1 MTSRDYLE
9 LVKEFVKNPDRYEV
23 FREEKFIGS
32 QYFLEFFGAERV
44 KTSEVLDCLS
54 VEEVVEAL
62 KLNRFIF
69 GHVSDVFVCA
79 VALDAVCKC
88 EKNQE
93 DKTRGI
99 VSAVSNL
106 TAVVLCSEVESREVW
121 KKFLDNLPDRLRAA
135 LPVFVS
141 FITESFEVLVEAA
154 GIKGKR
160 YFSGLIDAMPED
172 FSKNASRADGSTLL
186 ALSASRETMQ
196 GHPEIMLS
204 AFRRILSVTD
214 YVYSGRTGV
223 RNTKIYSTFESFIET
238 ASRIRFSQFEPTV
251 QKKLSEM
258 FESFVEELSKRLK
271 GKASISKIRLIF
283 LARLVLGTDFP
294 VSQRGMRFLELLFK
308 IDKTDRNRGTT
319 RCYLSFSEQIRVSTD
334 KFKILSARQILSL
347 LDVSFANYAGSQRVL
362 FVLDVEDIVKK
373 VDQNFSKIVCSK
385 RYGSKIKERMKKY
398 LYLLRQENILT
409 RAIKVTKTEGGITRD
424 IRDVFEDIAKS
435 NKLSRFEKSAL
446 ICFFADLYTTLLG
459 VEITPYELE
468 NKYGVDRILARFL
481 GETAVETPHEI
492 AWKRF
497 IAQLGCENRDV

>member
-9 LVKEFVKNPDRYEV
+9 LVREFVKNPDRYEI

-32 QYFLEFFGAERV
+32 QYFLEFFSTERI
-44 KTSEVLDCLS
+44 KTSEVLDFLT

-62 KLNRFIF
+62 NLNRFVF
-69 GHVSDVFVCA
+69 GYVSDVFVCA
-79 VALDAVCKC
+79 VALDAICKC

-106 TAVVLCSEVESREVW
+106 TAVVLCGEAESKAVW

-160 YFSGLIDAMPED
+160 YFSGLIDVIPED
-172 FSKNASRADGSTLL
+172 FSKNAGCVSGSTLL

-204 AFRRILSVTD
+204 AFRRILSVAD
-214 YVYSGRTGV
+214 CVYSDRAGV

-238 ASRIRFSQFEPTV
+238 VSRIRFSQFEPTV
-251 QKKLSEM
+251 QKKLSKM
-258 FESFVEELSKRLK
+258 FEGFVEELSERLK
-271 GKASISKIRLIF
+271 GNASVSKIRLIF

-294 VSQRGMRFLELLFK
+294 VSRRGMRFLELLCK
-308 IDKTDRNRGTT
+308 IDKTDRNRGAT
-319 RCYLSFSEQIRVSTD
+319 RFYLSFSEQIRVSTD

-347 LDVSFANYAGSQRVL
+347 LDASFANYSGSQKIL

-373 VDQNFSKIVCSK
+373 ADQDFSKIVCSK

-398 LYLLRQENILT
+398 FYLLRQENVLT
-409 RAIKVTKTEGGITRD
+409 RAIKVTKTEEGITRD
-424 IRDVFEDIAKS
+424 IRDVFEDIVKS
-435 NKLSRFEKSAL
+435 NKLSRFEKAAL
-446 ICFFADLYTTLLG
+446 ICFFADLYTTPLG
-459 VEITPYELE
+459 VEATPYELE
-468 NKYGVDRILARFL
+468 NRYGVDRILARFL
-481 GETAVETPHEI
+481 GETVVETPHEV

-497 IAQLGCENRDV
+497 IAQLGCKNGGV